1 MRIVF
6 AGTPEFAALHL
17 QALLDDGSG
26 NHDIVAVYTQPD
38 RPAGRGKKLTPSPVK
53 ALAKS
58 HRIPVHQPLSLKDAK
73 QQQILAELNADIMV
87 VVAYGLLLPPT
98 ILDTPKHGCINVHAS
113 LLPRWRGAAPIQRAI
128 EAGDTETGVTIMQMD
143 VGLDT
148 GDMLQT
154 CCCTIEKSDTGG
166 SLHDK
171 LAVIGPPALLTTL
184 EQIAQGTVV
193 AEKQNDA
200 FSNYAPKIT
209 KQEALLDW
217 SQPADVL
224 ECKIRAFNP
233 FPVAYTT
240 LGNDRIRIWQA
251 KLSTQLDGGSTSHTP
266 GLILEASNNGIK
278 VRTKEGCILI
288 TELQLSG
295 KKRLPVS
302 EVLKSRAEL
311 FSPGTVLGH
320 TTNGRE
326 ANNKESTP

>member
-17 QALLDDGSG
+17 QALLDDCSG

-53 ALAKS
+53 ALAES
-58 HRIPVHQPLSLKDAK
+58 HGIPVHQPLSLKGAE
-73 QQQILAELNADIMV
+73 QQQVLAELNADIMV

-143 VGLDT
+143 AGLDT
-148 GDMLQT
+148 GDMLET
-154 CCCTIEKSDTGG
+154 CYCTIEKSDTGG

-184 EQIAQGTVV
+184 EQIEQDTVV

-224 ECKIRAFNP
+224 ECKVRAFNP

-240 LGNDRIRIWQA
+240 LGSDRIRIWQA
-251 KLSTQLDGGSTSHTP
+251 ELGSGYASDAP
-266 GLILEASNNGIK
+266 GTILEANNNGIK
-278 VRTKEGCILI
+278 VNTKEGSLLI
-288 TELQLSG
+288 TELQLPG

-302 EVLKSRAEL
+302 EILKSRAEL
-311 FSPGTVLGH
+311 FSSGTVLGH
-320 TTNGRE
+320 ATNDRE
-326 ANNKESTP
+326 ANNKESAQ

>member
-1 MRIVF
+1 M
-6 AGTPEFAALHL
+6 
-17 QALLDDGSG
+17 
-26 NHDIVAVYTQPD
+26 
-38 RPAGRGKKLTPSPVK
+38 
-53 ALAKS
+53 
-58 HRIPVHQPLSLKDAK
+58 
-73 QQQILAELNADIMV
+73 AELNADIMV

-148 GDMLQT
+148 GDMLQISH
-154 CCCTIEKSDTGG
+154 CTIDKDDTGG

-171 LAVIGPPALLTTL
+171 LANIGPPALLSTL

-200 FSNYAPKIT
+200 LSNYAPKIT

-224 ECKIRAFNP
+224 EHKIRAFNP

-251 KLSTQLDGGSTSHTP
+251 QLSNASSSKSPGS
-266 GLILEASNNGIK
+266 ILETSNSGIEIS
-278 VRTKEGCILI
+278 TKEESLLI
-288 TELQLSG
+288 TELQLPG

-311 FSPGTVLGH
+311 FSPGTMLGQA
-320 TTNGRE
+320 TNGSDTQE
-326 ANNKESTP
+326 PTP